1 MTIHERRASRR
12 RRLVLAVAAMA
23 AVASVHDVGRLLRR
37 PFWLDETWVAASI
50 RAPWSKLPM
59 VSVSTPLGWTLL
71 LRAIPRFD
79 DEALRLLPLAF
90 AAVAVVLA
98 WDLGRHLPIGPWA
111 PPMLAGVV
119 LLAPT
124 MLQRNDLKQ
133 YTTDAAGAIVLLL
146 LVARL
151 EERWTRGRL
160 WTLVVVIVVAEAF
173 SHVALLVGPAV
184 VVSLLAVTAR
194 QRERLRDVALAG
206 AVAAVGLIGTYAVL
220 DRPREN
226 DAFRRFW
233 DAYYLHLDDGLVGVI
248 REVGRRFAAVSP
260 ATGVGFIVVAGALG
274 IVGAVVLTRCGRP
287 AVALTASLAFV
298 WQALLAGAER
308 YPFLDER
315 TSTYLLVLWAVL
327 IAVAAAAL
335 ARLAAQRFTKVAGTI
350 VALGLSIIYVVTNL
364 SSVRADTIPFED
376 VKAQVAAV
384 EEGFADGDVILVNLS
399 GSWGFAYYD
408 ARHWRPHA
416 SGVVATAWVPAW
428 PDEPVVA
435 AADRDSVS
443 IRDAL
448 AAADRRVAPRGRIW
462 LVRSHVIVSEQAAWT
477 SALAGR
483 SVEVLPVGREPL
495 LVIQP
500 PARA

>member
-1 MTIHERRASRR
+1 
-12 RRLVLAVAAMA
+12 
-23 AVASVHDVGRLLRR
+23 
-37 PFWLDETWVAASI
+37 
-50 RAPWSKLPM
+50 
-59 VSVSTPLGWTLL
+59 
-71 LRAIPRFD
+71 
-79 DEALRLLPLAF
+79 
-90 AAVAVVLA
+90 
-98 WDLGRHLPIGPWA
+98 
-111 PPMLAGVV
+111 MLAGVV
-119 LLAPT
+119 LFAPT
-124 MLQRNDLKQ
+124 MLERNDLKQ

-184 VVSLLAVTAR
+184 VISLLAVTAR
-194 QRERLRDVALAG
+194 QRERLREVALAG
-206 AVAAVGLIGTYAVL
+206 AAAAVGLIATYAVL

-226 DAFRRFW
+226 DAFHRFW
-233 DAYYLHLDDGLVGVI
+233 DAYYLHLDDGPAGVL
-248 REVGRRFAAVSP
+248 REFGRRFTAVSP
-260 ATGVGFIVVAGALG
+260 ATGVGFLVVAGALG
-274 IVGAVVLTRCGRP
+274 LAGALILMRCGRP
-287 AVALTASLAFV
+287 AVALTVSSAFV
-298 WQALLAGAER
+298 WQALLAGAQR

-327 IAVAAAAL
+327 IAVAGAAL
-335 ARLAAQRFTKVAGTI
+335 ARLVAQRFTKLVGTI
-350 VALGLSIIYVVTNL
+350 VALALGVAYVVTNL

-376 VKAQVAAV
+376 VKAQVAAI
-384 EEGFADGDVILVNLS
+384 EAGFADGDVVLVNLS

-408 ARHWRPHA
+408 ARRWRPQSSA
-416 SGVVATAWVPAW
+416 VVATAWTPNW

-435 AADRDSVS
+435 AADRDIAA

-448 AAADRRVAPRGRIW
+448 AAADRRVAPGGRIW
-462 LVRSHVIVSEQAAWT
+462 LVRSHMIMSEQAAWA

-495 LVIQP
+495 LVIEP